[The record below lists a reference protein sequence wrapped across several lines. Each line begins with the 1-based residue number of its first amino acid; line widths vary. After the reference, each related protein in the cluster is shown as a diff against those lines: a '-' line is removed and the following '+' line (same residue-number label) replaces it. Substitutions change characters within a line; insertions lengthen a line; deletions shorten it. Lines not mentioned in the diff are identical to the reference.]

1 MNGFSQGY
9 SVREKSKNQYQLFYI
24 KAMMKERKA
33 EQKEKEEGREW
44 GMERGKKE
52 RGKEHMVSCGFGIEL
67 PLKIKIH

>member
-33 EQKEKEEGREW
+33 EQKEKEEGKKEKRR
-44 GMERGKKE
+44 ERGKDREEEEGRE
-52 RGKEHMVSCGFGIEL
+52 REQVKH
-67 PLKIKIH
+67 